1 MDKIARIFV
10 PVVIFLALST
20 FFYWRPIL
28 GFETALK
35 IAITVMVIA
44 CPCAMGLATPIA
56 LFVGTSVGAKNGI
69 LMKGHRALEAASKIK
84 VVVFDK
90 TGTLT
95 TGKLE
100 VLADSEE
107 CLKIAASLE
116 NHTSHPIATAIVKSC
131 PVFYLSLIHI

>member
-1 MDKIARIFV
+1 
-10 PVVIFLALST
+10 
-20 FFYWRPIL
+20 
-28 GFETALK
+28 
-35 IAITVMVIA
+35 MVIA

-100 VLADSEE
+100 VIADSEE

-116 NHTSHPIATAIVKSC
+116 NHTSHPIAR
-131 PVFYLSLIHI
+131 PF